1 MSLKINLYHEV
12 LLTKKQRQYDPLKI
26 SILGLTLLAVGLAI
40 YYFIELAQ
48 KRSAVASFQVNQ
60 KEFERLVPLMKE
72 AKAREEQL
80 SKEIGLSERL
90 GKRIE
95 ERFYWA
101 PLLELLAS
109 TVPRNV
115 QITKLGADVSTESP
129 RTCRMLIDGL
139 AAGTEPRGV
148 AEDLR
153 TALSEK
159 LTQKYKTATAVFKS
173 LDESNEMALLD
184 GRPVHTAVFS
194 INISFVFSQQQPPAP
209 PTRQRKSKS

>member
-48 KRSAVASFQVNQ
+48 KRSAVATYQESQ

-72 AKAREEQL
+72 AKAREEKL
-80 SKEIGLSERL
+80 NKEIGLSERL

-95 ERFYWA
+95 ERFYWG
-101 PLLELLAS
+101 PLFELVAS

-115 QITKLGADVSTESP
+115 QITKMGADVTMDAP
-129 RTCRMLIDGL
+129 RTCHMLIDGL
-139 AAGTEPRGV
+139 AAGAEPRGV
-148 AEDLR
+148 AEELR
-153 TALSEK
+153 TALNEK
-159 LTQKYKTATAVFKS
+159 LGQKYKTATAVFKS

-184 GRPVHTAVFS
+184 GKPVHTAVFS
-194 INISFVFSQQQPPAP
+194 INISFVFSQEPAP
-209 PTRQRKSKS
+209 APAQRQRKTKS